1 MNGPN
6 SSPASG
12 GSSSPDSASGSRDTP
27 PPSSLATR
35 NLTLRQRG
43 FFDEQLQRTLALV
56 AHVGQMTQMT
66 LGTLRAMFRRPFETR
81 AILKQIDALG
91 VASVGIVAVT
101 SIFIGM
107 VMAVQFAF
115 GLRKF
120 GGMEY
125 TGRVVGLTFA
135 RELAPT
141 FTAVIVGGRIGAGMA
156 AEVGSMSVTEQID
169 AVRALGA
176 DPLKKLV
183 LPRLVASV
191 LVMPLL
197 SSFALVLGFAGAMF
211 VTDLE
216 FQIPAAFFLRS
227 ALGSITMSDFG
238 SGLFKTPFFGAII
251 ALVGCHF
258 GLTTRGGTAGVGNS
272 TTRTVVV
279 VAISIL
285 IADLFLTKIAIRIF
299 PF

>member
-1 MNGPN
+1 MSGPKSNPVSGTNSSRTTAGVSPDASPN
-6 SSPASG
+6 SVTG
-12 GSSSPDSASGSRDTP
+12 RI
-27 PPSSLATR
+27 LAP
-35 NLTLRQRG
+35 RQRG
-43 FFDEQLQRTLALV
+43 FLDEQLQRSLALV
-56 AHVGQMTQMT
+56 AHVGQMAQMT
-66 LGTLRAMFRRPFETR
+66 LGTLRAMVRRPFETR
-81 AILKQIDALG
+81 AILQQIDALG
-91 VASVGIVAVT
+91 VASIGIVVVT
-101 SIFIGM
+101 STFIGM

-125 TGRVVGLTFA
+125 TGRVIGLTFS

-183 LPRLVASV
+183 LPRLVAAV

-197 SSFALVLGFAGAMF
+197 SAFALVLGFAGAMV
-211 VTDLE
+211 VTDWE
-216 FQIPAAFFLRS
+216 FKIPAAFFLRS
-227 ALGSITMSDFG
+227 ALGSVTMSDFG

-279 VAISIL
+279 IAISIL